1 MLAPTASYGPCI
13 GKMLRPNCEVAT
25 LFSSCSPLNG
35 LSLLHVC
42 WGGCYDTIN
51 TYCTAENLVDNTR
64 RMYAAPCWAP
74 HFFKLAKDNDGWCTP
89 THSARDM
96 AATVAALR
104 DAQFLSD
111 STLDFLKRCFL
122 THESPACLS
131 WPEHSLSQ
139 LQSQAICH
147 LCQWA

>member
-13 GKMLRPNCEVAT
+13 GKMLRLDCEVAT

-42 WGGCYDTIN
+42 WGGCYDAIN
-51 TYCTAENLVDNTR
+51 TCCTAENLVDNTR

-74 HFFKLAKDNDGWCTP
+74 HFFNLAKDNDGWCTP

-122 THESPACLS
+122 THEVKHCM
-131 WPEHSLSQ
+131 PEL
-139 LQSQAICH
+139 A
-147 LCQWA
+147 